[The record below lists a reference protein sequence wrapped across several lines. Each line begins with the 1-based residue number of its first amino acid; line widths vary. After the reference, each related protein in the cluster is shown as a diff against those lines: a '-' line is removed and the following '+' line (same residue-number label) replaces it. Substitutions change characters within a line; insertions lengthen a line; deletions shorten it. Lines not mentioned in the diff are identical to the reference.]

1 MKSRHRRPSRDRAGQ
16 PGFTLTELLIAVV
29 VIGILAAL
37 AAPSFNDL
45 IKSQRIK
52 TMASDLN
59 ASLVLARS
67 EAIKRNKSVTL
78 TPITAGAWQ
87 GGWQIADPD
96 NAGVFIETHA
106 AMATLIATGPASVT
120 YRSSGRITGTTAPAF
135 NISAPGTAAQRCV
148 SVDLSGRP
156 YVKDGAC

>member
-1 MKSRHRRPSRDRAGQ
+1 MKRRHPRPCRPSCSEQ
-16 PGFTLTELLIAVV
+16 GFTLTELLIAVV

-52 TMASDLN
+52 TLASDLN
-59 ASLVLARS
+59 SSLTLARS
-67 EAIKRNKSVTL
+67 EAIKRNKNVTL
-78 TPITAGAWQ
+78 APITSGAWQ

-106 AMATLIATGPASVT
+106 AMATLTATGPASVT
-120 YRSSGRITGTTAPAF
+120 YRSSGRLVGTTAPAF
-135 NISAPGTAAQRCV
+135 NISAPGTTAQRCV

-156 YVKDGAC
+156 YIKDGAC